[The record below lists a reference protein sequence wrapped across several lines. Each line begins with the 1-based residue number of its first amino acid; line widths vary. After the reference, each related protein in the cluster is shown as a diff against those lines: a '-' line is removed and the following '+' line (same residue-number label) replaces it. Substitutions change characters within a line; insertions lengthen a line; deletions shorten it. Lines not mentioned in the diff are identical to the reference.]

1 MQIVRTET
9 PTGGPNRTR
18 REEIV
23 PLNTGPREVEP
34 ECSAKASTS
43 GHL

>member
-9 PTGGPNRTR
+9 PTGGPARTR

-23 PLNTGPREVEP
+23 PLNMAIAVVPTQ
-34 ECSAKASTS
+34 A
-43 GHL
+43 